1 MSDPTSQTLVA
12 AIDYSA
18 QSDLVVRHSVDLA
31 SRYPSAE
38 VHFLHVSAAAPDD
51 DDASAQ
57 RTAQLLE
64 WLGQELKGI
73 QNVPLTVRIIGHEA
87 HGDAA
92 GMIVQ
97 TARDLG
103 ADFVLV
109 GTREKKGVERWV
121 MGSVADSVVRHAE
134 SPVIVV
140 RPKAQEQPGVQIEPA
155 CPRCV
160 EVRRASRGAQPWCE
174 QHTEKH
180 GRRHTYYDAHAQTWA
195 AQPWFWDGI
204 SPRE

>member
-1 MSDPTSQTLVA
+1 MTDPAPIQLVA
-12 AIDYSA
+12 AIDYLD

-31 SRYPSAE
+31 SRYPAAE
-38 VHFLHVSAAAPDD
+38 VHFLHVSPAAPDD
-51 DDASAQ
+51 VGASAR

-64 WLGQELKGI
+64 WLGQVLKSI
-73 QNVPLTVRIIGHEA
+73 TAVPMSVRIIGHEA

-92 GMIVQ
+92 QMIVQ
-97 TARDLG
+97 TARELG

-109 GTREKKGVERWV
+109 GTREKKGVERWM
-121 MGSVADSVVRHAE
+121 MGSVAESVVRHAE

-140 RPKAQEQPGVQIEPA
+140 RAKAQADPAVQIEAA
-155 CPRCV
+155 CPSCV
-160 EVRRASRGAQPWCE
+160 EVRRASRGGQLWCE

-195 AQPWFWDGI
+195 AQPWFWDGV